1 MNETTSLIEMDLG
14 TTHEMAYQQRKEF
27 KMPFSAKLRNVRSN
41 LYLMPKARKSLHAFV
56 LQDNFFKQL
65 NWHWLTEQITL
76 KMLTAMLFQ
85 K

>member
-1 MNETTSLIEMDLG
+1 
-14 TTHEMAYQQRKEF
+14 MAYQQREEF
-27 KMPFSAKLRNVRSN
+27 KMPFSAKLLNVRSN
-41 LYLMPKARKSLHAFV
+41 LYLMPKKKQKARKSLHAFV